1 MESKKEN
8 TKYNCAEIE
17 KKVNAY
23 IDNLLSDKEKTLF
36 EEHLDYCLPCDK
48 KMEFE
53 LKLKE
58 FIKFKVREDEYPA
71 KLDEELK
78 SIVKK
83 SDH

>member
-8 TKYNCAEIE
+8 KKYNCADIE
-17 KKVNAY
+17 KRVNAY
-23 IDNLLSDKEKTLF
+23 IDNQLNNKEKILF

-58 FIKFKVREDEYPA
+58 FVKYKSVEKSYPT

-78 SIVKK
+78 KIIKNP
-83 SDH
+83 DN